1 MVHLDLWEAKVKLI
15 KFLSIYFFGA
25 IAGIQLALLHP
36 PDPGYQPNWVTAVIS
51 FGLAAYLYFDD
62 HP

>member
-1 MVHLDLWEAKVKLI
+1 MKPVKLI
-15 KFLSIYFFGA
+15 KFLAIYSFGA
-25 IAGIQLALLHP
+25 MAGIQLALLHP
-36 PDPGYQPNWVTAVIS
+36 PDPGYQPNWITAVIN